1 MRKEPDYN
9 DLVLKWPAPFRDG
22 LKFTNHDLAILDI
35 IIYGPTDIAAKDF
48 EEMKKF
54 GYVFDG
60 FCTVQDED
68 DGYLMTLVAFR
79 EYQAPPLEY
88 DGESDRQVL

>member
-1 MRKEPDYN
+1 
-9 DLVLKWPAPFRDG
+9 
-22 LKFTNHDLAILDI
+22 
-35 IIYGPTDIAAKDF
+35 
-48 EEMKKF
+48 MKKF

-79 EYQAPPLEY
+79 DYQAPPLEN
-88 DGESDRQVL
+88 DGKSDRQVL